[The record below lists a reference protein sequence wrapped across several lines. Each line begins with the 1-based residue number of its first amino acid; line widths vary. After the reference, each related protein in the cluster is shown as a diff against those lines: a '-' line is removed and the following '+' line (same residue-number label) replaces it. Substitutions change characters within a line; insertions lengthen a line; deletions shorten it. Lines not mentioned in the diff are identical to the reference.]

1 MGPLGILEIIV
12 GALVLIVSVAII
24 AVVLF
29 QSGSRSGTN
38 GAISGVADTFLSRDK
53 AKTAE
58 AKASKLT
65 VILAVVF
72 FVLVLTAFVIA
83 KLA

>member
-1 MGPLGILEIIV
+1 MEVLQIIV
-12 GALVLIVSVAII
+12 GSLVLIVSVAII

-29 QSGSRSGTN
+29 QSGSRSGIN

-72 FVLVLTAFVIA
+72 FVLVLTALVIA
-83 KLA
+83 YLAK

>member
-12 GALVLIVSVAII
+12 GVLVLIVSVAII

-29 QSGSRSGTN
+29 QSGSRSGIN

-72 FVLVLTAFVIA
+72 FVLVLTALVIA
-83 KLA
+83 YFA